1 MTINDVL
8 FFDTETTG
16 IPDRAA
22 KWDVDFMEYPHIV
35 QIAWMIGEHAES
47 HIIRPDGWEI
57 PDETVDV
64 HGITTEYAM
73 EYGEPFVFVM
83 DRFVAFASKA
93 GLLCGHNIHFD
104 TGIVKANILRELGH
118 EYYSAN
124 DVEQALFK
132 GKRIDTMRST
142 MKWVDARNSWGK
154 LKFPNLSELYSRC
167 FPGETFPAHDALA
180 DTKAVA
186 RCLPVILELGLV
198 ELKVKEYPEEKQNN
212 PVSAFAKIADAAS
225 DAAKIAADSAKKFGL
240 MPEKAGNGAN
250 LPANGENDKYPVRSE
265 QGRQI
270 ENPAKIGEQI
280 EKMADAVKVTASEIH
295 NAAETI
301 KEFTKVAKDVKDMLD
316 QNNF

>member
-1 MTINDVL
+1 MTINDIL

-16 IPDRAA
+16 IPDRAH

-35 QIAWMIGEHAES
+35 QIAWMYGDVAES

-73 EYGEPFVFVM
+73 EHGEPFVFVI
-83 DRFVAFASKA
+83 DRFIAFALKA

-118 EYYSAN
+118 EYYDAN
-124 DVEQALFK
+124 DVETALFK
-132 GKRIDTMRST
+132 GKRIDTMRPT
-142 MKWVDARNSWGK
+142 MKWVDARMANGR
-154 LKFPNLSELYSRC
+154 LKFPNLGERFARC

-198 ELKVKEYPEEKQNN
+198 ELKVKEYPEETPEQ
-212 PVSAFAKIADAAS
+212 AKPS
-225 DAAKIAADSAKKFGL
+225 PTAAKIAADAAKKFGAS
-240 MPEKAGNGAN
+240 PETAGNGPILDAKQKDDK
-250 LPANGENDKYPVRSE
+250 LPIQAAKAP
-265 QGRQI
+265 QI
-270 ENPAKIGEQI
+270 ENSAKIT
-280 EKMADAVKVTASEIH
+280 DA
-295 NAAETI
+295 AAELL
-301 KEFTKVAKDVKDMLD
+301 E
-316 QNNF
+316 QNDF